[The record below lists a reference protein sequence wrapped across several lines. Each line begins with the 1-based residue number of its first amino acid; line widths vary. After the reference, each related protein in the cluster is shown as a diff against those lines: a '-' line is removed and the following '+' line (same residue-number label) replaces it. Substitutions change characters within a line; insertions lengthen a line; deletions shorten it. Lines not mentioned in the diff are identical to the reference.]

1 MSVSNTV
8 SLSRPPATPW
18 YKVSWVWLLIGLL
31 SSSVLGSL
39 TLVWIA
45 TSSFD
50 GTVDDDYY
58 KRGLQINRELARDEA
73 AARYGLQALVRLDR
87 DSNTLQIAVRS
98 SEQYSVPTGLR
109 VELLHHTRAGFD
121 KAFVIEEHGNGMFR
135 SPAPPLA
142 AGVWTIRI
150 SADDWRLQGSSRLDG
165 DEELRLQ
172 PVEY

>member
-1 MSVSNTV
+1 VSVSNIV
-8 SLSRPPATPW
+8 SLSGPPATPW

-45 TSSFD
+45 TSTFD

-73 AARYGLQALVRLDR
+73 AAEHGLQANVQLDR
-87 DSNTLQIAVRS
+87 DSNTLQIALRS
-98 SEQYSVPTGLR
+98 SNQYSVPTRLR
-109 VELLHHTRAGFD
+109 IELLHHTRAGFD
-121 KAFVIEEHGNGMFR
+121 KVFIVEADGNGMFR
-135 SPAPPLA
+135 SPPPPLA
-142 AGVWTIRI
+142 AGVWTVRL

-165 DEELRLQ
+165 DVDLRLQ
-172 PVEY
+172 PLEN